1 MKSANSKVPLG
12 KFAWLVLAAVI
23 AAPTAFFLLVTPKE
37 PDEPPV
43 PPTEKRPLSKLE
55 SVGLRD
61 YRDWDGVPEIFAV
74 WADKAHWENDRT
86 RFAYW
91 NPATRSHSY
100 FFEARRTPKGYRFRE
115 IPPPRDEGFEWDPDA
130 TDDIPLRLYLPVK
143 PDIPVPVLKP
153 DKGMLH
159 RPGPEKVDIDVAPTK
174 LAPEPPKKP

>member
-1 MKSANSKVPLG
+1 MKPANSQIPLG
-12 KFAWLVLAAVI
+12 KFAWLVLAVVI
-23 AAPTAFFLLVTPKE
+23 AAPTAFFILVTPKE
-37 PDEPPV
+37 PDELPAPSV
-43 PPTEKRPLSKLE
+43 EKRPPTKLE
-55 SVGLRD
+55 SVGLHD

-115 IPPPRDEGFEWDPDA
+115 IPAPRDERFEWDPDA

-143 PDIPVPVLKP
+143 ADIVVPVSKA
-153 DKGMLH
+153 DKGTLH
-159 RPGPEKVDIDVAPTK
+159 RPEPRKVDIDVAPTK